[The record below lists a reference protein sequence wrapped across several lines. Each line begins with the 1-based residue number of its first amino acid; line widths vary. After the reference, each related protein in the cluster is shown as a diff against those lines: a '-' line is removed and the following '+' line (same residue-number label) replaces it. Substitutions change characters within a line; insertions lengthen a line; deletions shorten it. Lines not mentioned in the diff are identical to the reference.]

1 MVAALAA
8 AGGMAT
14 RETLLSAGVPGQ
26 ALSRAVAAGV
36 VCRVARG
43 VYATAPPTTWPQRAA
58 AALLLAGPDALL
70 SHVGAAWAW
79 GCADEPDV
87 AAPIDL
93 SLPHSQRV
101 RGWPRGLVIHRSRHH
116 VPYRT
121 RGWPVTSPE
130 QTAVDV
136 AASAPLTQARMV
148 AMAACH
154 QRLTTPERL
163 RATRVPRGGVGAMR
177 LIVEEAAA
185 GAASGG
191 EAVYWRLIVDSGLPV
206 PQLNVP
212 FTTERGNYVLDA
224 WWRDWDLAAEIDG
237 RRHHVDA
244 FEADRVRQNELHAA
258 GLLLI
263 RFPVAQVLGDPQE
276 VLRITELALSQR
288 GWRPT
293 TRRS

>member
-1 MVAALAA
+1 
-8 AGGMAT
+8 MAT
-14 RETLLSAGVPGQ
+14 REMLLSAGVPGQ

-36 VCRVARG
+36 VFRVARG
-43 VYATAPPTTWPQRAA
+43 VYATAPPTTWPQRA
-58 AALLLAGPDALL
+58 
-70 SHVGAAWAW
+70 
-79 GCADEPDV
+79 
-87 AAPIDL
+87 
-93 SLPHSQRV
+93 
-101 RGWPRGLVIHRSRHH
+101 
-116 VPYRT
+116 
-121 RGWPVTSPE
+121 
-130 QTAVDV
+130 
-136 AASAPLTQARMV
+136 
-148 AMAACH
+148 
-154 QRLTTPERL
+154 
-163 RATRVPRGGVGAMR
+163 
-177 LIVEEAAA
+177 AAA